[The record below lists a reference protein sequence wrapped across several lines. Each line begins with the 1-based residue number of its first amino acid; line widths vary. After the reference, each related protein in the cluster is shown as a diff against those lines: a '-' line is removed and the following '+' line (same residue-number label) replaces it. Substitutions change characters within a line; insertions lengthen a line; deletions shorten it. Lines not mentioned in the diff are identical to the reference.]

1 MRRKHSNRGRR
12 AVRALL
18 RYNSSDRPTLAR
30 DMPDITIRP
39 IDFARDAAPLQSF
52 IEDRD
57 RMRLMHLE
65 RACAEGDAFVLVADD
80 GSLPVGWVIVHTHFR
95 EDQDWSPPD
104 DDTVAFQSGENAY
117 LENIAVKPRARSN
130 GIGRMLIEA
139 AQEEAKRRGKKYL
152 WLHTA
157 ENNVMAHKLFE
168 REGWTHERTVTPEW
182 RPGSRTRIYKKVL
195 A

>member
-1 MRRKHSNRGRR
+1 
-12 AVRALL
+12 
-18 RYNSSDRPTLAR
+18 
-30 DMPDITIRP
+30 MPDVTIRP

-52 IEDRD
+52 IEERD

-65 RACAEGDAFVLVADD
+65 PAVKEGDAFVLVADD
-80 GSLPVGWVIVHTHFR
+80 GGTPIGWVIVHTNYR
-95 EDQDWSPPD
+95 DDQDWSPPD
-104 DDTVAFQSGENAY
+104 GDTVAFQSGENAY
-117 LENIAVKPRARSN
+117 LENIAVTPRARSN
-130 GIGRMLIEA
+130 GVGRMLIEA
-139 AQEEAKRRGKKYL
+139 AQTEAKRRGKKYL

-168 REGWTHERTVTPEW
+168 REGWAHERTVTPEW